1 MISTIDTYYQQDKSK
16 RFIGRDITLAP
27 RYQTSIISI
36 KTKIV
41 S

>member
-1 MISTIDTYYQQDKSK
+1 MISTIDTYYQDKSK
-16 RFIGRDITLAP
+16 RFISRHITLDP